1 MESSQIPHL
10 EETLADDIITNIYI
24 GGHFVIALGKTGLL
38 YSWGKGSKYR
48 LGHGSEDDVGC
59 PKLIEALMGMLFYRN

>member
-1 MESSQIPHL
+1 M
-10 EETLADDIITNIYI
+10 
-24 GGHFVIALGKTGLL
+24 IALGKTGLL